1 MTDRW
6 SAAVR
11 RAMDFRARVGEE
23 RFADVAF
30 ASLQTDPISALAAS
44 YDSIGLELSEE
55 SRAAVARWALQHE
68 PGSHGSHSYTLSD
81 FGIDADEVREK
92 FAPYIA
98 AFDATG

>member
-6 SAAVR
+6 WEAVR
-11 RAMDFRARVGEE
+11 RAMDFRARIGEE

-30 ASLQTDPISALAAS
+30 ASLQTDPIGALATS
-44 YDSIGLELSEE
+44 YDRIGLEFSKQ
-55 SRAAVARWALQHE
+55 SHAAVDHWAAHHE
-68 PGSHGSHSYTLSD
+68 PGSHGSHRYALTD